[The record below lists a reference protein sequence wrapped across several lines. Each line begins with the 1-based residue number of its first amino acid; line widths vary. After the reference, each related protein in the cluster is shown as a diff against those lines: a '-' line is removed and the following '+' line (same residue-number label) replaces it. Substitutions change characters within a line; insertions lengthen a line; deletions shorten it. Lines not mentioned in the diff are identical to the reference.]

1 MIGYIVTSFS
11 SYFRKR
17 RDTEDNANR
26 SPHESAANG
35 ALLMSAIGD
44 LVCILRV
51 QKNPLPIYIQV
62 RGMLQNQGVQTRDP
76 VQAVTYNAA
85 EDHSCVAGA
94 SRAPPRVANKP
105 RPPPYQE
112 PPYHGHMSRLL

>member
-1 MIGYIVTSFS
+1 
-11 SYFRKR
+11 
-17 RDTEDNANR
+17 
-26 SPHESAANG
+26 
-35 ALLMSAIGD
+35 MSAIGD

-76 VQAVTYNAA
+76 VQAVTLNAA
-85 EDHSCVAGA
+85 EDHSCVVGGA

-105 RPPPYQE
+105 RPPPYQQ